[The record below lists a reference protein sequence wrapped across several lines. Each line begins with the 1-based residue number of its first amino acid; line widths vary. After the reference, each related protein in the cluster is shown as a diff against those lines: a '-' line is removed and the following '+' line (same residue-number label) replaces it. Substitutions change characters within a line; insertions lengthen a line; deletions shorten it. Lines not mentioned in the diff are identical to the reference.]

1 MKKYLIMFVAL
12 LALVGQANAQRCL
25 PKMKGIELKANMA
38 DGFHTSDKDN
48 SAGYSFGAALSSYTK
63 GGNKWVF
70 GAEYLQWHSPYKDI
84 RIPVSQFTAEGG
96 YYYKFLSD
104 ARKIVFFYIGA
115 SALAGYET
123 VNWGDKLLFDGATLH
138 ARDRFVYGGAITLD
152 MEIYIADRIALLANI
167 RERCLWGGDT
177 KKFHTQYGLGVKCY
191 I

>member
-1 MKKYLIMFVAL
+1 MFVAL

-25 PKMKGIELKANMA
+25 PKMTGIELKANMA
-38 DGFHTSDKDN
+38 DGFHTSDKGN

-70 GAEYLQWHSPYKDI
+70 GGEYLQWHSPYKDI

-104 ARKIVFFYIGA
+104 ARKIVFLYIGA

-123 VNWGDKLLFDGATLH
+123 VNWGDKLLFDGSTLH
-138 ARDRFVYGGAITLD
+138 TRDRFVYGGAVTLD
-152 MEIYIADRIALLANI
+152 MEIYIADRIALLANV

-177 KKFHTQYGLGVKCY
+177 KKFHTQYGLGIKF
-191 I
+191 IIN

>member
-70 GAEYLQWHSPYKDI
+70 GAEYMQWHSPYKDI

-96 YYYKFLSD
+96 YYYT
-104 ARKIVFFYIGA
+104 A
-115 SALAGYET
+115 SFSSL
-123 VNWGDKLLFDGATLH
+123 
-138 ARDRFVYGGAITLD
+138 
-152 MEIYIADRIALLANI
+152 RI
-167 RERCLWGGDT
+167 EWS
-177 KKFHTQYGLGVKCY
+177 
-191 I
+191 